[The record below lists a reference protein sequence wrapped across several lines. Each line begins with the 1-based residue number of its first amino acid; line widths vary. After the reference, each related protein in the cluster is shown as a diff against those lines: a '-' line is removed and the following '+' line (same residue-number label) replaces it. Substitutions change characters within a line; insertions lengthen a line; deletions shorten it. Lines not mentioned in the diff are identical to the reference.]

1 MLARPRLTA
10 CANRAGVMEIF
21 TFMRM
26 GGSRESID
34 LHSIWDDEGSEGT
47 EKIIKTFKKFDA
59 AKAQCFLAKDRQNL
73 LAVIEAGF
81 GDFVEFDKQVR
92 DALLSRAAGNEF
104 VHVGG
109 ASTASAKVAP
119 MSDLDA

>member
-1 MLARPRLTA
+1 
-10 CANRAGVMEIF
+10 MEIF

-47 EKIIKTFKKFDA
+47 EKILKTFNNFDA

-81 GDFVEFDKQVR
+81 GDFVEFNKQVR
-92 DALLSRAAGNEF
+92 DALISRAAGNEF
-104 VHVGG
+104 VKTSG

-119 MSDLDA
+119 SSAYLITDPAYDA

>member
-47 EKIIKTFKKFDA
+47 EKLLKTFKKFDA

-81 GDFVEFDKQVR
+81 GDLYAFNSMVHGLFLEGKSKTLAKDGTTVVEEVR
-92 DALLSRAAGNEF
+92 
-104 VHVGG
+104 V
-109 ASTASAKVAP
+109 
-119 MSDLDA
+119 